1 MSPSIVLSSEEQTLL
16 GGFTRRRNSPQW
28 LVQRSTIL
36 LRLAEGVAIRH
47 VARSL
52 DISRNTVRLWRD
64 RWQNAPSPPRP
75 ELDPESSLEARMIL
89 ALSDQPRPGTPP
101 TFGPEVAVQ
110 IVALACRSPE
120 EFGPPISHWTPRE
133 LAEEA
138 VKQGI
143 VSGISAAT
151 ATNFL
156 KGGQVATASQ
166 CLPASSQH
174 PG

>member
-1 MSPSIVLSSEEQTLL
+1 M
-16 GGFTRRRNSPQW
+16 
-28 LVQRSTIL
+28 
-36 LRLAEGVAIRH
+36 IR
-47 VARSL
+47 
-52 DISRNTVRLWRD
+52 
-64 RWQNAPSPPRP
+64 
-75 ELDPESSLEARMIL
+75 

-120 EFGPPISHWTPRE
+120 EFGRPISHWTPRE

-151 ATNFL
+151 VTNFL

-166 CLPASSQH
+166 CLLASSQH